1 MVTKMSTW
9 NCTGTEVSAEK
20 AQESLD
26 KIKSAC
32 FGCSTHSAECPIAN
46 AAGAVA
52 SLLKE

>member
-1 MVTKMSTW
+1 MSTW
-9 NCTGTEVSAEK
+9 KYTGAEVSAEK

-32 FGCSTHSAECPIAN
+32 FGCSTHSDDCPIAH